1 MVATLPQ
8 VSDWSGTWADSAAM
22 LASTSPLPAR
32 WSAGMFDHID
42 AKTRFK
48 LMLGRWL
55 FPRASARWLRFV
67 QHSDI
72 LADAIHT
79 LPVVA
84 GKVYRPYLSRHLRCA
99 ERVDVLI
106 EHYDFL
112 SRAGLGELVRRAALG
127 DVALATLTC
136 KSGALAHVL
145 LSAARDGHREGELC
159 LKLRYQDE
167 TIFAASFV
175 LIASI
180 NSKGGGQP
188 ALMVGRLQGSSCPA
202 ARDLVRTATRDLF
215 GARPGTLLIALARHL
230 ADRLGC
236 ARVMLVSNH
245 NRIAINLWRR
255 WHISAD
261 YDQLWRELGATQRAD
276 GNFEI
281 APLAAP
287 DIDIESVPSKKRAEA
302 RRKLALL
309 ENLFASAGAH
319 FSVR

>member
-1 MVATLPQ
+1 
-8 VSDWSGTWADSAAM
+8 
-22 LASTSPLPAR
+22 
-32 WSAGMFDHID
+32 MFDQID

-55 FPRASARWLRFV
+55 HPRSSARWLRFV

-72 LADAIHT
+72 LADAIRT
-79 LPVVA
+79 LPMAA
-84 GKVYRPYLSRHLRCA
+84 GKIYRPYLSRQLRCA
-99 ERVDVLI
+99 DRVDVLI

-112 SRAGLGELVRRAALG
+112 SRAGLGSLVRAATLA
-127 DVALATLTC
+127 DVALASLIC
-136 KSGALAHVL
+136 KSGAPAQVL

-175 LIASI
+175 LIA
-180 NSKGGGQP
+180 NDGGQP
-188 ALMVGRLQGSSCPA
+188 ALMVGRLQGSACPA
-202 ARDLVRTATRDLF
+202 ARELVRTATRDLF
-215 GARPGTLLIALARHL
+215 GARPGALLIALARHL

-236 ARVMLVSNH
+236 ARVVLVSNH

-255 WHISAD
+255 WRITAN
-261 YDQLWRELGATQRAD
+261 YDQLWLELGATQRAD

-281 APLAAP
+281 APLTAP
-287 DIDIESVPSKKRAEA
+287 DIDIEAVPSKKRSEA

-309 ENLFASAGAH
+309 EGLFAAAGAR
-319 FSVR
+319 FSTG